1 MRGGAWAVKARAF
14 TTIWLRAVTQLAR
27 ERART
32 MADSD
37 SDEVDV
43 TGAQGFDALR
53 AAPHSRHD
61 CLTHPFDTSDHA
73 AYCPQCYCFVCDIPA
88 GGCTDWASHCHATAN
103 APRWVALRAQAAR
116 RRQGEDLAAQRQGQR
131 QRTATADR
139 REDVQRF
146 VHQHVQDPEQ
156 EEEEH
161 EEVFAPYKPRYFNHG
176 AEHPDPCV
184 ETTSL
189 SFVEPPCPL
198 LPASGAA
205 PVQLPHILA
214 TATRRNTLSS
224 LQLEAVMYADLR
236 HGLDLPNGA
245 RAGFFLGDGPGVGE
259 LPCSCPVSYPISQG
273 EASRG
278 AAARDS
284 P

>member
-1 MRGGAWAVKARAF
+1 
-14 TTIWLRAVTQLAR
+14 
-27 ERART
+27 

-37 SDEVDV
+37 SDEVEV

-131 QRTATADR
+131 RRTATADR

-146 VHQHVQDPEQ
+146 VHQHV
-156 EEEEH
+156 
-161 EEVFAPYKPRYFNHG
+161 
-176 AEHPDPCV
+176 
-184 ETTSL
+184 
-189 SFVEPPCPL
+189 
-198 LPASGAA
+198 
-205 PVQLPHILA
+205 
-214 TATRRNTLSS
+214 
-224 LQLEAVMYADLR
+224 
-236 HGLDLPNGA
+236 
-245 RAGFFLGDGPGVGE
+245 
-259 LPCSCPVSYPISQG
+259 
-273 EASRG
+273 
-278 AAARDS
+278 
-284 P
+284 

>member
-1 MRGGAWAVKARAF
+1 
-14 TTIWLRAVTQLAR
+14 
-27 ERART
+27 

-37 SDEVDV
+37 SDEVEV

-131 QRTATADR
+131 RRTATADR

-224 LQLEAVMYADLR
+224 LQLEAVMYADAR

-259 LPCSCPVSYPISQG
+259 LPCYIPYPEG
-273 EASRG
+273 GASRG